1 MPRPR
6 SIMRRIREVL
16 RLRLGEGLS
25 GRQTSSATGI
35 PLTTIWH
42 YVDRARRA
50 GLEWPLPEEMDDERL
65 ELRLF
70 GEPLPTPIPSAKP
83 ERALPDWSLV
93 HREIRRKGVTLQLL
107 HLEYLEQHP
116 QGYKYS
122 QFCDLYRLWQQKLDM
137 PMRQEHR
144 AGEKVFVDFPGQT
157 IPIVE
162 PGTGVVA
169 EAEIFVA
176 VLGASN
182 YTYAEALASQELPHW
197 IAGHVHAF
205 DYFGGVPRVVVPD
218 NLKSGVTKA
227 SRYEPVINPT
237 YAEMAAH
244 YGCVVIP
251 ARPHRPRDKAKVE
264 AGVLIVERWILA
276 RLRNRTF
283 FSLAELNA
291 AIRTLVEHLN
301 RKPFKK
307 LAGSRLSLFMDMERP
322 ALRALPA
329 VAYEFALWPK
339 AKVSIDYH
347 LEVDRHYYSV
357 PYRFIGETCDVR
369 LTAAVVEVFLRGRR
383 IASHLRSYKRG
394 GFTTD
399 PSHMPESHRRHLEW
413 TPSRI
418 VSWGQKVGPAT
429 GEFTE
434 GILQSKPHPEQGFRS
449 CLGIMRL
456 GRQYGD
462 ERLEAACRRALSARA
477 FSYRS
482 VESILKIG
490 LDRQLLTDQLPRARA
505 HPMHENVR
513 GPNYYR

>member
-1 MPRPR
+1 MPRPH
-6 SIMRRIREVL
+6 STMRRIREVL
-16 RLRLGEGLS
+16 RLRLSEGLS
-25 GRQTSSATGI
+25 GRQVSAATGI
-35 PLTTIWH
+35 PLTTAWDF
-42 YVDRARRA
+42 VDRARRA
-50 GLEWPLPEEMDDERL
+50 GLQWPLPEEMDDEQL

-70 GEPLPTPIPSAKP
+70 GQPLAVKTSSPARP
-83 ERALPDWSLV
+83 LPDWS
-93 HREIRRKGVTLQLL
+93 HIHKEIRRKGVTLQLL
-107 HLEYLEQHP
+107 NFEYLEQHP
-116 QGYKYS
+116 DGYQYS
-122 QFCDLYRLWQQKLDM
+122 QFCDLYRQWQKKLD
-137 PMRQEHR
+137 PTMRQEHR
-144 AGEKVFVDFPGQT
+144 AGEKMFPDFAGQT
-157 IPIVE
+157 IPVVDAR
-162 PGTGVVA
+162 TGVVT
-169 EAEIFVA
+169 EAQIFVG

-182 YTYAEALASQELPHW
+182 YTYAEAFPSQELPHW

-205 DYFGGVPRVVVPD
+205 SYFGGAPRVLVPD

-227 SRYEPVINPT
+227 NRYEPLINAT
-237 YAEMAAH
+237 YADMAAH

-251 ARPHRPRDKAKVE
+251 ARPRKPRDKAKVE
-264 AGVLIVERWILA
+264 VGVLIVERWILA

-283 FSLAELNA
+283 FSFAELNA
-291 AIRTLVEHLN
+291 AIRELVEHLN

-307 LAGSRLSLFMDMERP
+307 LPGSRLLLFEEIERA
-322 ALRALPA
+322 ALWRLPPTP
-329 VAYEFALWPK
+329 YEFALWPK

-357 PYRFIGETCDVR
+357 PHRYIGETCDVR
-369 LTAAVVEVFLRGRR
+369 LTAAVVEIFLRSRR

-399 PSHMPESHRRHLEW
+399 SSHMPESHRRHLEW

-429 GEFTE
+429 GEFAE
-434 GILQSKPHPEQGFRS
+434 GVLKSKPHPEQGFRS

-456 GRQYGD
+456 GKQYGD
-462 ERLEAACRRALSARA
+462 DRLEAACRRALSARA

-482 VESILKIG
+482 VESILKTG
-490 LDRQLLTDQLPRARA
+490 LDRQPLPEQPRVRP